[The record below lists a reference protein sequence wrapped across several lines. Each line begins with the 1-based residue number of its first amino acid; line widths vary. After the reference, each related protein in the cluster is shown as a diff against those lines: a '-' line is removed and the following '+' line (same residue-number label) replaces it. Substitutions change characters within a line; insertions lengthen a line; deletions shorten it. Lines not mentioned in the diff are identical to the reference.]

1 MAATQS
7 MDTGADLLAL
17 LGPPSPEQA
26 RRLVALLG
34 LMPGQKRVAAAPN
47 SVSVRPAQDA
57 A

>member
-26 RRLVALLG
+26 RRLIVLLG
-34 LMPGQKRVAAAPN
+34 LMPGQERTAAPTPAPT
-47 SVSVRPAQDA
+47 RPAQNA

>member
-1 MAATQS
+1 MAETRS

-17 LGPPSPEQA
+17 LGPPSPEKA

-34 LMPGQKRVAAAPN
+34 LMPGQRPTVKPN
-47 SVSVRPAQDA
+47 PQPKQDSDA